1 VNAFLRKLKLSFLAM
16 LCGWIACNIAWWVGA
31 IPSMELTTGLQTFEP
46 RQTALFAILVGLY
59 TLIVILFAWA
69 VIFLPVDGLL
79 NDHSKL
85 RRPTAAALCGFLSAI
100 AIVGTVFSYVA
111 WFEVAHHGLAEGLW
125 RTLDKAALPYALG
138 TCATGTVAAYVR
150 ARMDKPKPSATP

>member
-1 VNAFLRKLKLSFLAM
+1 MNTFARKLKLSFLAM

-31 IPSMELTTGLQTFEP
+31 IPSMNAESLQHVDL
-46 RQTALFAILVGLY
+46 RQTALFALALAVY

-79 NDHSKL
+79 NDHSRL
-85 RRPTAAALCGFLSAI
+85 LRPTAAALCGFLSAF

-111 WFEVAHHGLAEGLW
+111 WFEVAHHGLAEGVW

-150 ARMDKPKPSATP
+150 ARMDKPHPSSS

>member
-1 VNAFLRKLKLSFLAM
+1 MKLSFLAM

-31 IPSMELTTGLQTFEP
+31 IPSMDAASLQHASLE
-46 RQTALFAILVGLY
+46 QSLLFALAVAVY

-79 NDHSKL
+79 SDHSRL
-85 RRPTAAALCGFLSAI
+85 RRPQAAALWGFLSAFF
-100 AIVGTVFSYVA
+100 IVAAVFAYVA

-125 RTLDKAALPYALG
+125 HTLDKAALPYALG

-150 ARMDKPKPSATP
+150 ARMDKHPASSS